1 MLSLLVIV
9 AIGFV
14 LGMRHATDPDHVIA
28 VSTIVTREQ
37 KIGKSA
43 LIGLA
48 WGVGHTLTILAVGTM
63 IVAFRVVLQPRAGL
77 AMEMAVA
84 VMLVVLGIRNL
95 GGLAWWRK
103 PQPAT
108 QASYHA
114 HGDYVHTHRPHA
126 HDPQATPLARVDRW
140 LGALGGYRLAR
151 PLVVGIVHGLA
162 GSAAI
167 ALLVLSTIPRLRWAV
182 LYLGVFG
189 VGTIAGMTL
198 ITVALASTFSFG
210 RRRFARLDRH
220 FQVAAGMISLAFGLF
235 VAYQVG
241 FVDGLLAGSVHWTPR

>member
-48 WGVGHTLTILAVGTM
+48 WGMGHTLTILAVGTM
-63 IVAFRVVLQPRAGL
+63 IVAFRIVLPPRAGL

-84 VMLVVLGIRNL
+84 LMLVVLGLRNL
-95 GGLAWWRK
+95 GGLAWWRR
-103 PQPAT
+103 PAQP
-108 QASYHA
+108 SYHA
-114 HGDYVHTHRPHA
+114 HGDYVHNHQHA
-126 HDPQATPLARVDRW
+126 HDLQATPLARVDGW
-140 LGALGGYRLAR
+140 LGALAGYRLAR

-167 ALLVLSTIPRLRWAV
+167 ALLVLGAIPRLRWAV

-210 RRRFARLDRH
+210 RRRYARLDRH
-220 FQVAAGMISLAFGLF
+220 FQFAAGMISLAFGLF
-235 VAYQVG
+235 VAYQIG
-241 FVDGLLAGSVHWTPR
+241 FVDGLLAGSAHWTLR

>member
-14 LGMRHATDPDHVIA
+14 LGMRHATDPDHVVAI
-28 VSTIVTREQ
+28 STIVTREQ

-48 WGVGHTLTILAVGTM
+48 WGIGHTLTILAMGTV
-63 IVAFRVVLQPRAGL
+63 IVAFRIALPPRAGL

-84 VMLVVLGIRNL
+84 VMIVVLGLRNL

-103 PQPAT
+103 PPPA
-108 QASYHA
+108 AEHPGSHA
-114 HGDYVHTHRPHA
+114 HGDCVHTHA
-126 HDPQATPLARVDRW
+126 HRLPLAPVDRRV
-140 LGALGGYRLAR
+140 GALAGYRLAR

-167 ALLVLSTIPRLRWAV
+167 ALLVLSTLPRLRWAV

-235 VAYQVG
+235 IAYQVG
-241 FVDGLLAGSVHWTPR
+241 IVDGLLAGSAHWTPR